1 MKTVFDCD
9 KNEKVEVVKLHAPGE
24 LKQRFISFGILKGA
38 SVKILEYAPSKATIE
53 VRVGKMNIALR
64 SVEAKMIEV
73 K

>member
-1 MKTVFDCD
+1 MKTIYDCQ
-9 KNEKVEVVKLHAPGE
+9 KNEKVEVVKLHAPSD

-38 SVKILEYAPSKATIE
+38 TVEVLEFAPSKATIE
-53 VRVGKMNIALR
+53 IRVAKMTIALR